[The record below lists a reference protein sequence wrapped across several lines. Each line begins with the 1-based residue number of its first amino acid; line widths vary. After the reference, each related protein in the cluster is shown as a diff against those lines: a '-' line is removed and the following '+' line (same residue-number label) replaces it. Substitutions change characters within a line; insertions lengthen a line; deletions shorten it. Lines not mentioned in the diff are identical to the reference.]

1 MRKKELER
9 ERAPAEE
16 KDRRSRHRSGQDG
29 PVPNVLSH
37 VQKAVGN
44 QALSNLVEAGIVKPK
59 LRISQSRDP
68 DETEADRLA
77 ERVVQGQPAAP
88 ASRTAAESIQRDD
101 ATADRLHDAFPL
113 VEKALHSSGQ
123 PLDAAI
129 RAEMEPRF
137 GHDFSR
143 VRVHTGTDA
152 ASSAKQVNARA
163 FTLGGHIVFGAGE
176 APARSGSGARLLAH
190 ELAHVV
196 QNQRSGESGSGSSS
210 GRAVIKRESLV
221 GEAKS
226 FFSEKTAAAGKW
238 VDEKKWA
245 IYRAIIAGMK
255 TAKTATINQ
264 MRGLVPKL
272 SGGLQ
277 GPVSGIIDV
286 VDFIMDLINALAL
299 AIIGLAVGF
308 VEGIAGLI
316 TGLVKLALGFI
327 KLVVDWLVALMG
339 RSEEYQQDINE
350 IAAAVKGIP
359 AGLTR
364 LKDQWIQ
371 RYQHAT
377 LEEQVLMGG
386 ELVGE
391 IEAFLATFAFAG
403 TKAGQAT
410 TITVRTGDVGMQL
423 AAKGSVAALERA
435 PAVTVTIPA
444 VVPKTAAEAA
454 VVSSQMMM
462 SASGSGGG
470 GGKPRV
476 RNKAAADRFLR
487 EQLQKISD
495 PKHPLHFLVEPK
507 LNAEGKPL
515 TSAEGNPLF
524 DWRKTTRT
532 TESGK
537 VQVGRYQANESG
549 VTVQVGHQSAFTS
562 GAPERFMLEDAD
574 LNQLSGQVIESK
586 GAFSFKPA
594 VDIEGVPVEMQSAE
608 QWERLELLPKGTVA
622 KSPRLAA
629 PDL

>member
-1 MRKKELER
+1 MKKKEQER
-9 ERAPAEE
+9 EPEVEE
-16 KDRRSRHRSGQDG
+16 KVRRSHHPSGKDG
-29 PVPNVLSH
+29 PVQNLLAH
-37 VQKAVGN
+37 VQSAAGN
-44 QALSNLVEAGIVKPK
+44 QALRQMLETGLVKPK
-59 LRISQSRDP
+59 LRVSEAGDP
-68 DETEADRLA
+68 DEVEADRIA
-77 ERVVQGQPAAP
+77 ERVARGQQAGTASPATVGTT
-88 ASRTAAESIQRDD
+88 SRDGAMTDESQNVS
-101 ATADRLHDAFPL
+101 PL

-123 PLDAAI
+123 PLDEAP
-129 RAEMEPRF
+129 RADMESRF

-143 VRVHTGTDA
+143 VRIHTGTVA
-152 ASSAKQVNARA
+152 ASFAKRINARA
-163 FTLGGHIVFGAGE
+163 FTLGRHIVFGEGE
-176 APARSGSGARLLAH
+176 TPARSGSGTRLLAH
-190 ELAHVV
+190 ELAHVA
-196 QNQRSGESGSGSSS
+196 QNQRSGGSGAGSSA
-210 GRAVIKRESLV
+210 GQAVIKRESLV
-221 GEAKS
+221 GEARS

-245 IYRAIIAGMK
+245 IYRAMIAGMK
-255 TAKTATINQ
+255 TAKTTTINQ
-264 MRGLVPKL
+264 LRGLVSKL
-272 SGGLQ
+272 PGGLQ
-277 GPVSGIIDV
+277 GAVSSIIDV
-286 VDFIMDLINALAL
+286 VDFVMDLINALAL

-327 KLVVDWLVALMG
+327 KLVVDWLVARMG
-339 RSEEYQQDINE
+339 RPEEYQQDVDE
-350 IAAAVKGIP
+350 IAAAVKGIRP
-359 AGLTR
+359 GLTR
-364 LKDQWIQ
+364 LKDQWIE

-410 TITVRTGDVGMQL
+410 TITVRTGDVGAEL
-423 AAKGSVAALERA
+423 AAKGGVAALERA
-435 PAVTVTIPA
+435 PAVSVTIPA
-444 VVPKTAAEAA
+444 VIPKTAAEAA

-462 SASGSGGG
+462 SASGGGGG

-487 EQLQKISD
+487 EQLQKVSD

-507 LNAEGKPL
+507 LNAEGKSL

-537 VQVGRYQANESG
+537 VQVGRYQANESR

-608 QWERLELLPKGTVA
+608 QWERLELLPKGMVA
-622 KSPRLAA
+622 KSPRIAA